1 MLSPVSHYMFG
12 YYALRCWESQHFWA
26 DVNRDSSYWAL
37 FRDFVEQ
44 MKQAEDSFKY
54 ERERFTF

>member
-1 MLSPVSHYMFG
+1 MFG